1 MPRMKAK
8 ALRQQEP
15 KELQNRLFE
24 LRGEL
29 ARLSG
34 LRQRGIIQKKSGSI
48 RRVKQDIARLLTIMN
63 EKGVVE

>member
-1 MPRMKAK
+1 MKAK

-15 KELQNRLFE
+15 KELQDRLFE

-48 RRVKQDIARLLTIMN
+48 RRVKMDIARLLTIMN

>member
-1 MPRMKAK
+1 MKAK

-15 KELQNRLFE
+15 KELQDRLFE

-48 RRVKQDIARLLTIMN
+48 RRVKMDIARLLTIMN
-63 EKGVVE
+63 EKDVVE

>member
-1 MPRMKAK
+1 M
-8 ALRQQEP
+8 RQQEP
-15 KELQNRLFE
+15 KELQDRLFE

-48 RRVKQDIARLLTIMN
+48 RRVKMDIARLLTIMN

>member
-1 MPRMKAK
+1 MKAK

-15 KELQNRLFE
+15 KELQDRLFE

-48 RRVKQDIARLLTIMN
+48 RRVKEDIARVLTIMN

>member
-1 MPRMKAK
+1 MKAK

-15 KELQNRLFE
+15 KELQDRLFE

-48 RRVKQDIARLLTIMN
+48 RRVKMDIARLLTIMN
-63 EKGVVE
+63 EKGVIE

>member
-1 MPRMKAK
+1 MKAK

-15 KELQNRLFE
+15 KELQDRLFE

-48 RRVKQDIARLLTIMN
+48 RRVKMDIARLLTIMN
-63 EKGVVE
+63 EKGVTE

>member
-1 MPRMKAK
+1 MKAK

-15 KELQNRLFE
+15 KELQDRLFE

-48 RRVKQDIARLLTIMN
+48 RRVKMDIARLLTIMN
-63 EKGVVE
+63 EKGVAE

>member
-1 MPRMKAK
+1 MKAK

-15 KELQNRLFE
+15 KELQDRLFE

-63 EKGVVE
+63 EKGVAE